1 MITVRVDE
9 LAQEIGIS
17 PDELFSQ
24 LKSMGFDVVNVTS
37 SVERNLVDM
46 VRDMLTGGAPKER
59 ECPTFPIRPSTSPAL
74 HPW

>member
-24 LKSMGFDVVNVTS
+24 LKSW
-37 SVERNLVDM
+37 
-46 VRDMLTGGAPKER
+46 
-59 ECPTFPIRPSTSPAL
+59 AL
-74 HPW
+74 MW